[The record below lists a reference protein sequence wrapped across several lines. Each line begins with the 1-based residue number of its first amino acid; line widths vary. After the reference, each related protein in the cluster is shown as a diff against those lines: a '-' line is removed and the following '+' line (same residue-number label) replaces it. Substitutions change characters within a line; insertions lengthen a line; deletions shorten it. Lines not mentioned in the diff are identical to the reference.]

1 MTLKKSIWIIV
12 VILIVDQIS
21 KIYIKTNFKLHESV
35 EVFSWFQILFIENE
49 GMAWGAKIPG
59 NYGKII
65 LTVFRLFAIA
75 GIGWWLWDSTRKKA
89 PKVLLIAISLIFA
102 GAMGN
107 IIDSVFYGVIFNDS
121 LGQVATAFPDA
132 GGYAPLLKGKV
143 VDMLYF
149 PIYNDILPDWVPI
162 WGGERF
168 VFFEPVFNIADTA
181 ISTGFGILL
190 VFHKKAFPKKD
201 QTS

>member
-1 MTLKKSIWIIV
+1 MRIQKSIILIV
-12 VILIVDQIS
+12 IILIVDQVS
-21 KIYIKTNFKLHESV
+21 KIYIKTNFELYEDI
-35 EVFSWFQILFIENE
+35 EVFSWFKILFIENE

-59 NYGKII
+59 SYGKLI
-65 LTVFRLFAIA
+65 LTLFRLFAIV

-107 IIDSVFYGVIFNDS
+107 IIDSVFYGVLFDDS
-121 LGQVATAFPDA
+121 TGQVAAFLPEA

-149 PIYNDILPDWVPI
+149 PLYDGILPDWVPF

-168 VFFEPVFNIADTA
+168 VFFEPVFNIADMA

-190 VFHKKAFPKKD
+190 VFHRKAFPK
-201 QTS
+201 TSKN